1 MAKKAK
7 AKRVGNGTAASTS
20 AAVPVPVRHPRV
32 AILIETSTSW
42 GRRIIEGIGQYARA
56 NGPWEFYLDA
66 RGFNEDIELPSG
78 WVGDGVVGRIRTESL
93 ARHLKRQRIPVV
105 NVSSVDVASARF
117 PRILIDERTIAQ
129 RVFDHFRE
137 RGFWNFAYCSE
148 ARFRVIQTRRAIFAN
163 IVQEAGFECHVFES
177 SGTAKGYA
185 AEQEERGRWLQSLPK
200 PIGVVSWN
208 AVAARR
214 TAEAC
219 RWAGIAVP
227 EEVAIM
233 AGSSDDLMIEMV
245 HPPISAVE
253 MPLERV
259 GFEAAGALDRM
270 MKGQSTIVTEPDI
283 SITDGVSISARQSTD
298 ILAVDDP
305 VVCRAMQFIR
315 MHSGQAVGVP
325 ELTEH
330 VAVSRR
336 VLERRFQEVIGRSP
350 AQEIRRAHLERAR
363 QLLIETNI
371 PIADVATASGFHYV
385 EHFIQVFR
393 QEMKMTPRDFRRRMR
408 PGGQHDA
415 NM

>member
-1 MAKKAK
+1 MTTRKKSKAK
-7 AKRVGNGTAASTS
+7 VASAS
-20 AAVPVPVRHPRV
+20 PAGPGAMAIAPRNPRV

-42 GRRIIEGIGQYARA
+42 GRRIIEGIGQYART

-66 RGFNEDIELPSG
+66 RGFNENIELPIG
-78 WVGDGVVGRIRTESL
+78 WVGDGVIARIRTESL
-93 ARHLKRQRIPVV
+93 ARQIRRQKIPAV
-105 NVSSVDVASARF
+105 NVSSVDVAAAKF
-117 PRILIDERTIAQ
+117 PRILVDERAIAQ
-129 RVFDHFRE
+129 KVFDHFRE

-148 ARFRVIQTRRAIFAN
+148 ARFRVIQTRRAIFES
-163 IVQEAGFECHVFES
+163 IVQEAGFACRVFES
-177 SGTAKGYA
+177 SGRAKGYA

-219 RWAGIAVP
+219 RWAGLHVP

-253 MPLERV
+253 MPLERI
-259 GFEAAGALDRM
+259 GFEAAAALDRM
-270 MKGQSTIVTEPDI
+270 MKGRSTVGTEPDI
-283 SITDGVSISARQSTD
+283 SISDGIGISARQSTD

-305 VVCRAMQFIR
+305 VVFRALQFIR
-315 MHSGQAVGVP
+315 THSGQAVSVP

-363 QLLIETNI
+363 QLLVETNI
-371 PIADVATASGFHYV
+371 PIANVATASGFHYV
-385 EHFIQVFR
+385 EHFIHLFR
-393 QEMKMTPRDFRRRMR
+393 QDMKMTPREYRRRMR
-408 PGGQHDA
+408 PGKLHDA
-415 NM
+415 NQ